1 MMQGKRG
8 MNAVK
13 KYVAIMI
20 ALVFLLQAVSVY
32 AAASFT
38 LDVSVKQVQRGGTL
52 VLSGTVPNDDNEV
65 VVKIV
70 RPNQTTFYI
79 DSLIPA
85 AGQYAKTIV
94 MPTNEFF
101 APYGEY
107 KVVASNG
114 DQTLTGSFVV
124 PDPNGGAVNPPT
136 DGTVTNPV
144 DQTAIPNNAGTVN
157 DSTIL
162 PDKAA
167 NGSYRVGA
175 ATWTQ
180 AINNAKD
187 AITIQLPVSTTEA
200 GAALEFP
207 AQSLK
212 ELKDS
217 RKELII
223 IAGSNTLRFPADAL
237 AVADEGQAR
246 VRIDINSA
254 WTSDEA
260 GAINGSLQANA
271 DYRPTGVII
280 SVVINVIAGNNVA
293 VIHELGA
300 PATVGIKLTAAQK
313 QAISLD
319 LAGVYYV
326 DGDKVE
332 YAGGKL
338 IGDTMTFTAEHF
350 SNYTILEYNKTFA
363 DLRNHW
369 ANHSVQLLAAKQIVF
384 GVDDEHY
391 LPNQSITRAEFV
403 AMLMRAL
410 NWDGNGNTAAAV
422 SGTPFSDVAAGKYYA
437 RHVAEAAALGI
448 VSGYNGAFRPD
459 DQITREEAVV
469 ALVRAVPYFT
479 MSQPTLSAPVYSD
492 AQEISAWATV
502 AVQEASVKGL
512 VKGDGTRFHPKQAV
526 TRAEVAVMLGRLLTN
541 RI

>member
-8 MNAVK
+8 MNAVR

-20 ALVFLLQAVSVY
+20 ALLFVFQTVSVY

-38 LDVSVKQVQRGGTL
+38 LDVSVKQVQRGGTII
-52 VLSGTVPNDDNEV
+52 LSGTVPSDDNEV

-79 DSLIPA
+79 DSLVPV
-85 AGQYAKTIV
+85 AGQYMKTIV

-107 KVVASNG
+107 KIVASNG
-114 DQTLTGSFVV
+114 DQSITSSFVV
-124 PDPNGGAVNPPT
+124 PDPNGSVVNPPT
-136 DGTVTNPV
+136 GGTVTNPV

-162 PDKAA
+162 PEKAA
-167 NGSYRVGA
+167 NGSYRVGG

-187 AITIQLPVSTTEA
+187 SITIQLPISTTEA

-207 AQSLK
+207 AHSLK

-217 RKELII
+217 QKELII
-223 IAGSNTLRFPADAL
+223 ISGSHILRFQVGSISAAD
-237 AVADEGQAR
+237 DQQAR

-260 GAINGSLQANA
+260 GAINESLQENS
-271 DYRPTGVII
+271 DYRSTGVII
-280 SVVINVIAGNNVA
+280 SVVINLITGNNVVA
-293 VIHELGA
+293 IHELDA
-300 PATVGIKLTAAQK
+300 PATVSIKLSEAQK

-319 LAGVYYV
+319 LAGIYYV

-332 YAGGKL
+332 YVGGKL

-363 DLRNHW
+363 DLLNHW
-369 ANHSVQLLAAKQIVF
+369 ANRSVQLLAAKQIVF
-384 GVDDEHY
+384 GVDNERY

-403 AMLMRAL
+403 AMIMRTL
-410 NWDGNGNTAAAV
+410 NWDGGGNAAAAV
-422 SGTPFSDVAAGKYYA
+422 PGNPFSDVAAGKYYA

-479 MSQPTLSAPVYSD
+479 MSQPVLSAPVYSD
-492 AQEISAWATV
+492 AQEISAWATA
-502 AVQEASVKGL
+502 AVQEASAKGL

-541 RI
+541 RT